1 MTSPAPLQT
10 PRRLSSSLSSSLSL
24 SQQFLLV
31 SFPVLLASTLVIGWW
46 VGRQVEE
53 SVVHRIGGD
62 TALYVDGFIAPHL
75 DGLNRTGQIGDAD
88 RRALEALVVDAD
100 WARRI
105 VSLRIWRPDGVVLF
119 SSDGEGVGQKLE
131 VDEGLEVAAAGS
143 VYSEITVRR
152 GRQQADHGQPLERM
166 IETYTPIHTA
176 GRGHIGAIAEFY
188 QMPDE
193 IDREAGSAQR
203 RGWLI
208 VAGTMLAT
216 YLLLFLLVRRGS
228 LTIVAQRNELRE
240 KLAQLTA
247 MHVQNDALNAR
258 VRRAAE
264 DAISIN
270 EALLQRVSA
279 DVHDGP
285 SQDLGFAL
293 MQIKNLRDAQAARTS
308 DAIDDAIDDAMAD
321 AASVAK
327 VGAAAAGTSAGA
339 ALAGDLDRISDAV
352 QAAMRDLR
360 AISADLELPELEPLS
375 LDAVAARVVR
385 DFEAK
390 TQGVV
395 PVTLETAVD
404 PALPSPLRIKTT
416 LYRLLQESLANVFRH
431 ARGSRCRVALRTDAS
446 GIRLAVDDDGPGFD
460 PAQASARRRLGL
472 SGMRQRVESQGGTFG
487 VTSAPGAGTSIRVDL
502 PLTARPGG
510 EDGMNVTRTVDER

>member
-1 MTSPAPLQT
+1 MSSPDPTQT
-10 PRRLSSSLSSSLSL
+10 PRPPSRSRSRLFSLSLPISLPLSLSLSL

-46 VGRQVEE
+46 VGKQVEE

-75 DGLNRTGQIGDAD
+75 DGLHRTGQIGDAD

-131 VDEGLEVAAAGS
+131 IDEGLEIAAAGS
-143 VYSEITVRR
+143 VYSEISVRR
-152 GRQQADHGQPLERM
+152 GRRQTDHGQPLERM

-216 YLLLFLLVRRGS
+216 YLLLFLIVRRGS
-228 LTIVAQRNELRE
+228 LTIVNQRNELRE
-240 KLAQLTA
+240 RLMQLTA
-247 MHVQNDALNAR
+247 MHAQNDALNAR

-264 DAISIN
+264 DAISTH

-293 MQIKNLRDAQAARTS
+293 MQIKNLRDAQT
-308 DAIDDAIDDAMAD
+308 D
-321 AASVAK
+321 AAVDP
-327 VGAAAAGTSAGA
+327 TGA
-339 ALAGDLDRISDAV
+339 ALLPDLDRISDAV

-360 AISADLELPELEPLS
+360 AISADLELPELEALA

-390 TQGVV
+390 TQGAVI
-395 PVTLETAVD
+395 VTLETAVD
-404 PALPSPLRIKTT
+404 PDQPAPLRIKTT

-431 ARGSRCRVALRTDAS
+431 ARGSRCRVELRTDAG

-460 PAQASARRRLGL
+460 PAQARAHRRLGL

-487 VTSAPGAGTSIRVDL
+487 VTSAPGQGTRIRVDL
-502 PLTARPGG
+502 PSTARPGG
-510 EDGMNVTRTVDER
+510 EDGRNMTRTNDER

>member
-1 MTSPAPLQT
+1 MP
-10 PRRLSSSLSSSLSL
+10 LSL

-46 VGRQVEE
+46 VGKQVEE

-75 DGLNRTGQIGDAD
+75 DGLNSTGQIGDAD
-88 RRALEALVVDAD
+88 RRALESLVVDAD

-131 VDEGLEVAAAGS
+131 IDEGLEIAAAGS
-143 VYSEITVRR
+143 VYSEISVRR
-152 GRQQADHGQPLERM
+152 GRRQTDHGQPLERM

-216 YLLLFLLVRRGS
+216 YLLLFLIVRRGS
-228 LTIVAQRNELRE
+228 LTIVNQRNELRE
-240 KLAQLTA
+240 RLMQLTA
-247 MHVQNDALNAR
+247 MHAQNDALNAR

-264 DAISIN
+264 DAISTH

-293 MQIKNLRDAQAARTS
+293 MQIKNLRDAQTDAAV
-308 DAIDDAIDDAMAD
+308 DGADAD
-321 AASVAK
+321 AARA
-327 VGAAAAGTSAGA
+327 VGASTGA
-339 ALAGDLDRISDAV
+339 ALLPDLDRISDAV

-360 AISADLELPELEPLS
+360 AISADLELPELEPLA

-390 TQGVV
+390 TRGAVI
-395 PVTLETAVD
+395 VTLETAVD
-404 PALPSPLRIKTT
+404 PDPPAPLRIKTT

-431 ARGSRCRVALRTDAS
+431 ARGSRCRVELRSDAG

-460 PAQASARRRLGL
+460 PAQARVHRRLGL

-487 VTSAPGAGTSIRVDL
+487 VTSAPGQGTRIRVDL
-502 PLTARPGG
+502 PSTARPGA
-510 EDGMNVTRTVDER
+510 EDGRNMTRTNDER

>member
-1 MTSPAPLQT
+1 MTPSALPKT
-10 PRRLSSSLSSSLSL
+10 PRRLSL

-75 DGLNRTGQIGDAD
+75 EGLNRNGQIGDAD

-119 SSDGEGVGQKLE
+119 SSDGEGVGRTLE
-131 VDEGLEVAAAGS
+131 VDEGRANAAAGS
-143 VYSEITVRR
+143 VSSENSVRR
-152 GRQQADHGQPLERM
+152 GRRPTDHGQPLERM

-216 YLLLFLLVRRGS
+216 YLLLFLIVRRGS
-228 LTIVAQRNELRE
+228 QTIVRQRNELRE

-247 MHVQNDALNAR
+247 MHAQNDALNAR

-264 DAISIN
+264 EAISIN

-293 MQIKNLRDAQAARTS
+293 MQIKNLRDSQ
-308 DAIDDAIDDAMAD
+308 AD
-321 AASVAK
+321 ALRGAGPGAPPLVLPSVLP
-327 VGAAAAGTSAGA
+327 GSMPGPAAAPSPGVVSPH
-339 ALAGDLDRISDAV
+339 DLDRISDAV

-360 AISADLELPELEPLS
+360 AISADLELPELAPLT
-375 LDAVAARVVR
+375 LADVAARVVR

-390 TQGVV
+390 TQGAV
-395 PVTLETAVD
+395 PVTLEAVVAPD
-404 PALPSPLRIKTT
+404 LPAPLRIKTT

-431 ARGSRCRVALRTDAS
+431 ARGSRCRVELRGDAA

-460 PAQASARRRLGL
+460 PAEARSRRRLGL

-487 VTSAPGAGTSIRVDL
+487 VTSAPGQGTRIRVDL
-502 PLTARPGG
+502 PSTLREGAD
-510 EDGMNVTRTVDER
+510 EDMNGKRTDDER

>member
-1 MTSPAPLQT
+1 MTPSAPPKT
-10 PRRLSSSLSSSLSL
+10 PRRLSL

-75 DGLNRTGQIGDAD
+75 DGLNRGGQIGDAD

-119 SSDGEGVGQKLE
+119 SSDGEGVGRTLE
-131 VDEGLEVAAAGS
+131 VDEGLAIAAAGS
-143 VYSEITVRR
+143 VYSEISIRR
-152 GRQQADHGQPLERM
+152 GRRQTDHGQPLERM

-193 IDREAGSAQR
+193 VDREAGSAQR

-216 YLLLFLLVRRGS
+216 YLLLFLIVRRGS
-228 LTIVAQRNELRE
+228 QTIVRQRNELRE

-247 MHVQNDALNAR
+247 MHAQNDALNAR

-264 DAISIN
+264 EAISIN

-293 MQIKNLRDAQAARTS
+293 MQIKNLRDGQA
-308 DAIDDAIDDAMAD
+308 DAMRGAVPGVLPGSAAD
-321 AASVAK
+321 TASGV
-327 VGAAAAGTSAGA
+327 VSPH
-339 ALAGDLDRISDAV
+339 DLDRISDAV

-360 AISADLELPELEPLS
+360 AISADLELPELAPLT
-375 LDAVAARVVR
+375 LGDVAARVVR

-390 TQGVV
+390 TRGAV
-395 PVTLETAVD
+395 PVTLEAVVAPD
-404 PALPSPLRIKTT
+404 LPAPLRIKTT

-431 ARGSRCRVALRTDAS
+431 ARGSRCRVELRGDAT

-460 PAQASARRRLGL
+460 PAEARSRRRLGL

-487 VTSAPGAGTSIRVDL
+487 VTSAPGRGTRIRVDL
-502 PLTARPGG
+502 PSTARDGAD
-510 EDGMNVTRTVDER
+510 EDMNGKRTDDER

>member
-1 MTSPAPLQT
+1 MSSTAPPPT
-10 PRRLSSSLSSSLSL
+10 PRPPSRFLLRSLSLSL

-46 VGRQVEE
+46 VGKQVEE

-75 DGLNRTGQIGDAD
+75 DGLNRTGRIDEAD

-119 SSDGEGVGQKLE
+119 SSDGEGVDQKLE
-131 VDEGLEVAAAGS
+131 IDEGLEVAAAGS
-143 VYSEITVRR
+143 VYSEISVRR
-152 GRQQADHGQPLERM
+152 GRRQTDHGQPLERM

-228 LTIVAQRNELRE
+228 LTIVTQRNELRE
-240 KLAQLTA
+240 RLMQLTA
-247 MHVQNDALNAR
+247 MHAQNDALNAR

-293 MQIKNLRDAQAARTS
+293 MQIKNLRDGQAARAS
-308 DAIDDAIDDAMAD
+308 DAASDAMAGAT
-321 AASVAK
+321 AATT
-327 VGAAAAGTSAGA
+327 AGVM
-339 ALAGDLDRISDAV
+339 LASDLDRISDAV

-360 AISADLELPELEPLS
+360 AISADLELPELEPLA

-390 TQGVV
+390 TQGAV
-395 PVTLETAVD
+395 PVTLETVVD

-431 ARGSRCRVALRTDAS
+431 ARGSRCRVELRSDAS

-460 PAQASARRRLGL
+460 PAQARARRRLGL
-472 SGMRQRVESQGGTFG
+472 SGMRQRVESQGGTFA
-487 VTSAPGAGTSIRVDL
+487 VTSAPGQGTRIRVTLPATVQARADEDL
-502 PLTARPGG
+502 
-510 EDGMNVTRTVDER
+510 NVTRTDDER